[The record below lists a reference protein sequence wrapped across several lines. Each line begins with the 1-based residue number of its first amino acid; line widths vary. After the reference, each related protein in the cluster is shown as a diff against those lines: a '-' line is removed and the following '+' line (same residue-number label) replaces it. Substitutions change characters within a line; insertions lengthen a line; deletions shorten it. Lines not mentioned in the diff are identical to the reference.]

1 MIVSTPLTPS
11 SSSSTLISTPPISN
25 ESDAVTDERMEVET
39 KIQQLNKLILQSS
52 YNRTLLANNADVTA
66 KDAVTANISE
76 NSNITTITGSN
87 TNNQNSVLSRAA
99 NFDTVNSGSRSNLIA
114 NSVRA
119 GSKIPGPKRVPVCK
133 ELEF

>member
-25 ESDAVTDERMEVET
+25 DSDTVTDERMEVET

-52 YNRTLLANNADVTA
+52 YNRTLSANNADVTA
-66 KDAVTANISE
+66 KDAATSNISE

-87 TNNQNSVLSRAA
+87 TNIQNSVLSRAA
-99 NFDTVNSGSRSNLIA
+99 NFDNVNIGSRSNLIA

-133 ELEF
+133 F